1 MPLAATGALPD
12 TASAEDLRRFLLYL
26 VDQGTS
32 PITLNATLTGLKFFF
47 DVTLG
52 RGELMAKMQPVRVPQ
67 KLPVVLSP
75 EEVAL
80 LTTISSH
87 PMQYAPV
94 TLPFKVRQLSAQTS
108 VAVSQSGDHALLSGA
123 ELDAL
128 RTSLAQLPIRRQ
140 AELSARFFLG
150 RNGET
155 PGMQRLLLSRLAARR
170 ETVGA
175 RPSLHIIVPTLQC
188 AHSCRYCQVS
198 RSLLDD
204 SHALSPA
211 ALDAASDAVF
221 QSTSPTIRD
230 PNKSRRADIYCTL
243 VSDEG

>member
-80 LTTISSH
+80 LTTIRSH

-128 RTSLAQLPIRRQ
+128 RTSPAQLPIRRQ
-140 AELSARFFLG
+140 AELSARF
-150 RNGET
+150 
-155 PGMQRLLLSRLAARR
+155 SSAA
-170 ETVGA
+170 TA
-175 RPSLHIIVPTLQC
+175 RPPAC
-188 AHSCRYCQVS
+188 NACCCP
-198 RSLLDD
+198 
-204 SHALSPA
+204 AWPPA
-211 ALDAASDAVF
+211 AKPSAPGHRCTSSCLHCSAPTPAATARSAAHC
-221 QSTSPTIRD
+221 STTAMPCR
-230 PNKSRRADIYCTL
+230 PPP
-243 VSDEG
+243 